1 MDTQSDTGSGSPAD
15 AGGVIV
21 RDDQFDFY
29 PLLNSVKACR
39 KSGNRLKFIDSGR
52 LASIEL
58 EELAKAGADL
68 YTSDLARQ
76 DYREFIL
83 ANNAAKRGGAV
94 IAYFHQGPFVLEEK
108 EKTISFTSLKE
119 MGRSGICLYVSNG
132 RLKREFPALEELAYA
147 CAKSGGRFVVY
158 HHGPLD
164 PALEDLARQGAWVH
178 MSGRSLEREDD
189 AVLLCDSVRTARA
202 HDANIVLHIE
212 SPLNLAWLEDIFE
225 AGAFV
230 LFQTPPSDYRS
241 PQRPFELRA
250 KRRKLD
256 FRTSYLFP
264 AFML

>member
-1 MDTQSDTGSGSPAD
+1 MDTESDTGSGSPAD

-29 PLLNSVKACR
+29 PLLDYVKDCR
-39 KSGNRLKFIDSGR
+39 KSGRRLKFIDSGR
-52 LASIEL
+52 LAPVEL

-76 DYREFIL
+76 DSREFIL
-83 ANNAAKRGGAV
+83 AKEAAEKSGAV
-94 IAYFHQGPFVLEEK
+94 IAYFHHGSFVFDEK
-108 EKTISFTSLKE
+108 EKAISFASLKE
-119 MGRSGICLYVSNG
+119 MGRSGIDLYISNG

-147 CAKSGGRFVVY
+147 SAKNDGRFVVY
-158 HHGPLD
+158 HHGGLD
-164 PALEDLARQGAWVH
+164 PALEDLIRQGAWVH
-178 MSGRSLEREDD
+178 MSGRSLRREDD
-189 AVLLCDSVRTARA
+189 VVLLCDSVRTARK
-202 HDANIVLHIE
+202 HKANIVLHID
-212 SPLNLAWLEDIFE
+212 SPLDIAWLEDIFA

-250 KRRKLD
+250 KRQKLD
-256 FRTSYLFP
+256 FRTYYLFP

>member
-1 MDTQSDTGSGSPAD
+1 MDTRSEADSGSPAD

-21 RDDQFDFY
+21 RDDQFDV
-29 PLLNSVKACR
+29 PALLDAAKACR
-39 KSGNRLKFIDSGR
+39 RSGGRLKLVDSGK
-52 LASIEL
+52 LTASEL
-58 EELAKAGADL
+58 EWLGEAGTDL
-68 YTSDLARQ
+68 YTSDLARPRL
-76 DYREFIL
+76 RELIL
-83 ANNAAKRGGAV
+83 MNNAAKNGGA
-94 IAYFHQGPFVLEEK
+94 AAACFHHGPFEAAGEERSL
-108 EKTISFTSLKE
+108 SFESLKE
-119 MGRSGICLYVSNG
+119 MGRSGILLYLSSA
-132 RLKREFPALEELAYA
+132 RIKREFDALEELAYA

-212 SPLNLAWLEDIFE
+212 SPLNLAWLEDIFQ

-250 KRRKLD
+250 KRQKLD
-256 FRTSYLFP
+256 FRTYYLFP